1 MDNISNWYK
10 KLPKDMIPT
19 YHNPNYE
26 NHLLTIPF
34 RALIV
39 GGSGSGKSQLMLEI
53 IHRCRGTFQ
62 LIILCIKT
70 ADEPLYNFL
79 RSKVKPEMLHIYED
93 GKVPPLSDYKKLQ
106 DTQILFIADDLVNDA
121 KAQPLIQE
129 WYLRGRKLSGG
140 VSMCYLSQSYFKTPK
155 FIRINCNY
163 IMLKKLSSTRDL
175 TLIMSDYNLGV
186 DKKQLLNLY
195 KYAVNDNGTLF
206 IDADAPPEKRFRRN
220 FLEILNVEDF

>member
-26 NHLLTIPF
+26 NHLLNIPF

-70 ADEPLYNFL
+70 SDEPL
-79 RSKVKPEMLHIYED
+79 
-93 GKVPPLSDYKKLQ
+93 
-106 DTQILFIADDLVNDA
+106 
-121 KAQPLIQE
+121 
-129 WYLRGRKLSGG
+129 
-140 VSMCYLSQSYFKTPK
+140 
-155 FIRINCNY
+155 
-163 IMLKKLSSTRDL
+163 
-175 TLIMSDYNLGV
+175 
-186 DKKQLLNLY
+186 
-195 KYAVNDNGTLF
+195 
-206 IDADAPPEKRFRRN
+206 
-220 FLEILNVEDF
+220 